1 MKRHLL
7 LILSLLY
14 YFVAN
19 AQLYTLKDTLRA
31 DSLTIPLTSKQRL
44 CGCPNEWL
52 QQYGEAYAIYKATL
66 TDRHKKTAGALLNLT
81 KSYYVSGNTQKALSL
96 AEQAVTS
103 MRSLVPLKDSTL
115 FPYLLLYADI
125 KLNYGASQAD
135 LMPLIEEV
143 QAIAF
148 RYNDGNGKILKINW
162 FKQVKQWLP
171 WGLNIKG
178 LPDDLDKTLY
188 EFHSEVYGK
197 NDPKTVKALMIW
209 GQSLNSKEDKDGHNK
224 IEEAARRAE
233 TFKETAPNEYFEILD
248 IITSPE
254 TDRDKMIR
262 GIQNNL
268 LYLNQQ
274 CGEKGACL
282 DRDGQR
288 ISLITYDH
296 YRAKNISKKDYNTLW
311 ALYTNFIET
320 TSSNPYKLGVYSDLA
335 TILQSK
341 ASEQQTM
348 GDTVA
353 FKEYYQN
360 ALRYA
365 LLTDSIARYQGVAAR
380 HKARAFMAQFY
391 NAMKEPLK
399 AIPYLK
405 QIKKALIE
413 SDTIMLTKG
422 NKVSRLYSEFQ
433 KSYTLLGKKDSVVYY
448 AERNVD
454 VFNTDSTI
462 SNLFNNNINLKFY
475 YHFGLFALY
484 LKTNRTQ
491 DAENLWQKWTA
502 PDGLLT
508 QNPCLKG
515 TLVLQV
521 QNLVGI
527 PQCFDFFKTHHIN
540 LEDEALLLPCNTVS
554 ESALIPL
561 IIGYLLNESGKKQAA
576 VKVWERIPQLYNISY
591 DSLDNRDIDVLSILV
606 LNHFLLS
613 ETCGELSQNTALDK
627 TTQHLYTQKAFHNA
641 ESAYR
646 IVDVFR
652 RDVRNTPWEGSKENP
667 DYPVRYIIWNAV
679 KYALALKNFSD
690 VPFARNAQI
699 DKAFQYSE
707 IARAKTLL
715 EFLLY
720 REAISHKPASNDTLS
735 TLIYQDT
742 LLQNILIAKEL
753 DMISL
758 SMGSNIASKQ
768 LKKLQNE
775 IVALKFDI
783 DLIQSQLKQKLD
795 IKLKDNIVSIPQVQA
810 ALKPDEALIEY
821 LWDKTALHTFIIKK
835 DTFWATTMDSVKDF
849 EGLISRYLDLLQDK
863 SNLGLSARLNKK
875 ADSLWQYL
883 FLPLD
888 TALLP
893 SKLIIVPHRTMA
905 LLPFEALRDGHNYLI
920 EKYAIRYAYS
930 ATTLLKMQN
939 LDITNNGFVGFA
951 PFATPLTLSSSSRQG
966 VTVTAANVS
975 RNEDFVPLPE
985 TKKELD
991 TIKTIMGGKAY
1002 YYQEA
1007 TKDKFKQE
1015 AVKYAYIH
1023 LPTHAESPD
1032 NNSARIAFFNHGKT
1046 TWDKTSALY
1055 GREIY
1060 NLKFNADL
1068 ISLSACETYGT
1079 KQNND
1084 DSEGIMGLARGFSQ
1098 AGVKSVVATLWVVD
1112 AEKTSQ
1118 FMTQFYQ
1125 NLKKGISKSAALRQ
1139 VKRQMIQHKETAHP
1153 YFWAAPILIGDS
1165 GDK

>member
-1 MKRHLL
+1 MKRYLL
-7 LILSLLY
+7 LVLSLLY
-14 YFVAN
+14 YFTTK

-66 TDRHKKTAGALLNLT
+66 TDRHKKTTGALLNLIR
-81 KSYYVSGNTQKALSL
+81 SYYVSGNTQKALSL

-135 LMPLIEEV
+135 LMPLLEEV

-148 RYNDGNGKILKINW
+148 RYNDWNGKILKINW
-162 FKQVKQWLP
+162 FKHVKQWLP

-209 GQSLNSKEDKDGHNK
+209 GQSLKSKEDKDGHNK
-224 IEEAARRAE
+224 IEEAVRRTE
-233 TFKETAPNEYFEILD
+233 TFKEAAPNEYFEILD
-248 IITSPE
+248 IITSQE
-254 TDRDKMIR
+254 MDRDKMIS

-288 ISLITYDH
+288 ISLLIYDH
-296 YRAKNISKKDYNTLW
+296 FRAKNISKKDYNTLW
-311 ALYTNFIET
+311 TLYTNFIET
-320 TSSNPYKLGVYSDLA
+320 TSSNLYKLSVYSDLA
-335 TILQSK
+335 RILQSK
-341 ASEQQTM
+341 ANEQVTL

-365 LLTDSIARYQGVAAR
+365 LLTDSIARYTGVAAR
-380 HKARAFMAQFY
+380 YEAGAFMAQFY

-399 AIPYLK
+399 ALPYLK
-405 QIKKALIE
+405 QIKKTLIE
-413 SDTIMLTKG
+413 SDTIMLSKS
-422 NKVSRLYSEFQ
+422 NKVSQLYTAFQ
-433 KSYTLLGKKDSVVYY
+433 KSYTLLGNRDSVVYY
-448 AERNVD
+448 ATCNVD

-484 LKTNRTQ
+484 LKTNRTE

-527 PQCFDFFKTHHIN
+527 AQCFDFFKTHNIN
-540 LEDEALLLPCNTVS
+540 LEDEALLIPCNTDS
-554 ESALIPL
+554 KSALIPL
-561 IIGYLLNESGKKQAA
+561 IIGYLLNENGKKQAA
-576 VKVWERIPQLYNISY
+576 VKVWERLPQLYNISY
-591 DSLDNRDIDVLSILV
+591 DDLDNRNIDVLSILAM
-606 LNHFLLS
+606 NHFLLS

-627 TTQHLYTQKAFHNA
+627 TMQHLYTQKAFHNA
-641 ESAYR
+641 EYAYR

-667 DYPVRYIIWNAV
+667 DYPARYIIWNAV
-679 KYALALKNFSD
+679 KYAIALKKFNN
-690 VPFARNAQI
+690 VPVEQNAHI

-715 EFLLY
+715 ESMLY

-735 TLIYQDT
+735 SLIYQDT
-742 LLQNILIAKEL
+742 LLQNILITKEL

-758 SMGSNIASKQ
+758 SMGSNIDTEQ

-775 IVALKFDI
+775 VVALKFDM
-783 DLIQSQLKQKLD
+783 DFIQSQLKQKLD

-835 DTFWATTMDSVKDF
+835 DTFWTTTVDSLKDLD
-849 EGLISRYLDLLQDK
+849 GLINRYLDLLQDK

-905 LLPFEALRDGHNYLI
+905 LLPFEALRDGQQYLI
-920 EKYAIRYAYS
+920 EKKAIRYAYS

-939 LDITNNGFVGFA
+939 LNIINTGFVGFA
-951 PFATPLTLSSSSRQG
+951 PFATPSVSAT
-966 VTVTAANVS
+966 TAS
-975 RNEDFVPLPE
+975 RNEAFVPLPE
-985 TKKELD
+985 TRKELD
-991 TIKTIMGGKAY
+991 TLKTIMGGQAY
-1002 YYQEA
+1002 YYEEA

-1032 NNSARIAFFNHGKT
+1032 NNSARIAFFNEGKT

-1084 DSEGIMGLARGFSQ
+1084 DSEGVMGLARGFSQ

-1118 FMTQFYQ
+1118 FMIQFYK
-1125 NLKKGISKSAALRQ
+1125 NLQKGMSKSAALRQ
-1139 VKRQMIQHKETAHP
+1139 VKRQMLQHKETAHP
-1153 YFWAAPILIGDS
+1153 YFWAAPILIGDG